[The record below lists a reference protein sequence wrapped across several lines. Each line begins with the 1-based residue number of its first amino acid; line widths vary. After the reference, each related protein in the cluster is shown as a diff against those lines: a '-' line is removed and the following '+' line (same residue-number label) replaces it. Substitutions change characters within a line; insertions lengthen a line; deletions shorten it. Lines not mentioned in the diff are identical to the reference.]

1 MNFIKSLFKV
11 LLTLLFYFIIIA
23 FTNAIMWV
31 NDQLLWDLLW
41 HAIIITQG
49 ILIGKIISRHNS
61 NKSTNL
67 AYLGGFGA
75 ILALLINNTT
85 EYYDIIGHMGY
96 APILGTGS
104 ILFSIVFAYA
114 FSLENFEHWKMFLL
128 KKKNPIQK
136 KVIDDGIPLGKEMI
150 EKSKPIQSKLKK
162 IISELEF
169 NKPTIIKTALL
180 IMIFDVLICPPYKNT
195 STLVNQ
201 VGDTGVG
208 HHFRFEELAFYINV
222 DYNTLFKEYIIIG
235 IISLGLIYI
244 KSLNDEKNTN

>member
-11 LLTLLFYFIIIA
+11 LLTFLFYIIIIA

-31 NDQLLWDLLW
+31 NHQLLWDLLW

-61 NKSTNL
+61 KKSTNL

-85 EYYDIIGHMGY
+85 EYYDIIGHMDY

-114 FSLENFEHWKMFLL
+114 FSLENFEHWKRFLL
-128 KKKNPIQK
+128 NKKNPFQR
-136 KVIDDGIPLGKEMI
+136 KVIDDGIPLGREMI

-162 IISELEF
+162 IISELKF

-180 IMIFDVLICPPYKNT
+180 IMFFDFLIYPPFQNA
-195 STLVNQ
+195 L
-201 VGDTGVG
+201 GDYEFG
-208 HHFRFEELAFYINV
+208 HHFRWGWLSSEHVYNV
-222 DYNTLFKEYIIIG
+222 DYTTLFQEFILIG
-235 IISLGLIYI
+235 IISLGLIYL
-244 KSLNDEKNTN
+244 KSLDDEKKTN

>member
-23 FTNAIMWV
+23 FTNAVMWV
-31 NDQLLWDLLW
+31 NNQLLWDLLW

-61 NKSTNL
+61 KKSTNL

-85 EYYDIIGHMGY
+85 EYYDIISHMDY

-114 FSLENFEHWKMFLL
+114 FSLENFEHWKRFLL
-128 KKKNPIQK
+128 NKKNPFQRKI
-136 KVIDDGIPLGKEMI
+136 IDDGIPLGKEMI
-150 EKSKPIQSKLKK
+150 EKSKPIQSKFKK
-162 IISELEF
+162 YISELEF
-169 NKPTIIKTALL
+169 NKSTIIKTALL
-180 IMIFDVLICPPYKNT
+180 IMIFEWLFYPPYKNT
-195 STLVNQ
+195 VN
-201 VGDTGVG
+201 GFSVG
-208 HHFRFEELAFYINV
+208 HHFIFSGYSSKNIFGV
-222 DYNTLFKEYIIIG
+222 DYFNLFFEYIIIG
-235 IISLGLIYI
+235 LLSAGLIYI
-244 KSLNDEKNTN
+244 KSSLNKNNSK

>member
-11 LLTLLFYFIIIA
+11 LLTFLFYIIIIA

-31 NDQLLWDLLW
+31 NHQLLWDLLW

-61 NKSTNL
+61 KKSTNL

-85 EYYDIIGHMGY
+85 EYYDIIGHMDY

-114 FSLENFEHWKMFLL
+114 FSLENFEHWKRFLL
-128 KKKNPIQK
+128 NKKNPFQR
-136 KVIDDGIPLGKEMI
+136 KVIDDGIPLGREMI

-162 IISELEF
+162 YISELKF

-180 IMIFDVLICPPYKNT
+180 IMIFERLICPPYENVRGGF
-195 STLVNQ
+195 S
-201 VGDTGVG
+201 VGN
-208 HHFRFEELAFYINV
+208 HFIFSGYSSDNLFGV
-222 DYNTLFKEYIIIG
+222 DYFTLFFDYIIIG
-235 IISLGLIYI
+235 LLSAGLIYI
-244 KSLNDEKNTN
+244 KSSPKKNNSK